1 MASGPI
7 ARSGYLQPV
16 LMAVLGIGL
25 LSLMDAAVKQLS
37 AAVPTWQIVLLRYGF
52 GTLFALPLFLAG
64 DRHPPPAAT
73 LRAHLLRSVAIVLTA
88 ATFFYA
94 LSVLPLAVTLALS
107 FTSPI
112 LIALLARL
120 SLRERPS
127 AGVFVAIGIGF
138 AGVLTVLGGELDRSG
153 GATLAGIAAAMAAA
167 AFYAISMVSLKARA
181 GRDSIATIVLLQNG
195 FAALIVLPLGGH
207 VWVAPTQATL
217 LWFAAIGLLGTLGH
231 MALAWA
237 YGRADASRLG
247 AVEYTAFIWAI
258 VLGLV
263 MFGEVPSWATLA
275 GAGLIMAGAVIAVR
289 AGRESEAVIEA

>member
-7 ARSGYLQPV
+7 ARTGHLQPV
-16 LMAVLGIGL
+16 LVAVLGIGL
-25 LSLMDAAVKQLS
+25 LSVMDAVVKQLS

-52 GTLFALPLFLAG
+52 GTLFALPMFLADG
-64 DRHPPPAAT
+64 PRLPPAAT
-73 LRAHLLRSVAIVLTA
+73 LRAHLLRSIAIVITA

-127 AGVFVAIGIGF
+127 AGVLAAIGIGF
-138 AGVLTVLGGELDRSG
+138 AGVLAVLAGELDRSG
-153 GATLAGIAAAMAAA
+153 GATLGGVAAAIAAA
-167 AFYAISMVSLKARA
+167 AFYAVSMVSLKARA

-195 FAALIVLPLGGH
+195 FAALIVLPLGAFA
-207 VWVAPTQATL
+207 WVAPTQATL
-217 LWFAAIGLLGTLGH
+217 LSFAAIGLLGTLGH
-231 MALAWA
+231 VALAWA

-247 AVEYTAFIWAI
+247 VVEYTAFIWAL

-263 MFGEVPSWATLA
+263 VFGEVPSGATLT
-275 GAGLIMAGAVIAVR
+275 GAGLIMVGALIAVR
-289 AGRESEAVIEA
+289 AGNRDQAVLEA